1 MLCLTGEAEF
11 AAHMERSLD
20 NALPGA
26 VNSDCVTVNGGLPFD
41 SYSPLLP
48 GLCGRQMGGCKPM
61 ENGTYYGCC
70 ACIGAAGPGLIG
82 MSTAVCKADG
92 IVLNQY
98 LPGAL
103 RTGMPGGAAL
113 TLDVDTTYPVG
124 GDVRIAVHPEKAER
138 FALKLR
144 VPDWSEKTT
153 LRISGE
159 KMVCMPGHYAE
170 VERLWQDGDTVE
182 LTLDMR
188 VMPVRPEDYGV
199 SSGEAPYMALRRG
212 PLVLA
217 RDARLGQSVD
227 APVELVQNDDGSV
240 AAALSEYSPLCCVVA
255 MDVQLA
261 DGTTMPVIDY
271 VSAGKTGQE
280 DSRMC
285 AWIPMKQ

>member
-1 MLCLTGEAEF
+1 MNPMIEAF
-11 AAHMERSLD
+11 CA
-20 NALPGA
+20 PGA
-26 VNSDCVTVNGGLPFD
+26 MIFTARCATRWTLFSAASCWTA
-41 SYSPLLP
+41 S
-48 GLCGRQMGGCKPM
+48 CG
-61 ENGTYYGCC
+61 
-70 ACIGAAGPGLIG
+70 
-82 MSTAVCKADG
+82 S
-92 IVLNQY
+92 
-98 LPGAL
+98 
-103 RTGMPGGAAL
+103 
-113 TLDVDTTYPVG
+113 
-124 GDVRIAVHPEKAER
+124 
-138 FALKLR
+138 
-144 VPDWSEKTT
+144 
-153 LRISGE
+153 
-159 KMVCMPGHYAE
+159 HYAE

-271 VSAGKTGQE
+271 ASAGKTGQE

-285 AWIPMKQ
+285 AWIPMKR